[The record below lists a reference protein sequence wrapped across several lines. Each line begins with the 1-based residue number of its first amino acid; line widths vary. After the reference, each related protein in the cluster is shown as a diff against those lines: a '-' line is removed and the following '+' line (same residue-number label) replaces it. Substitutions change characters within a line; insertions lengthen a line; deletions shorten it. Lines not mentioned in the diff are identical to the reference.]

1 MEMLVPIFL
10 FLCIA
15 GVLILRPIS
24 KKLGLLIEA
33 LAKERLAGNGAGPA
47 SHAAHGGLH
56 AAQIERVTTALEQ
69 LNTRLDLV
77 DDRMAFMERLVE
89 SRSNQRLTG

>member
-1 MEMLVPIFL
+1 MELLVPIFL

-33 LAKERLAGNGAGPA
+33 LAKERLADSGAGSGSRA
-47 SHAAHGGLH
+47 GRAGLD
-56 AAQIERVTTALEQ
+56 AAQIDRVTTALEQ

-77 DDRMAFMERLVE
+77 DDRMAFMERLME
-89 SRSNQRLTG
+89 SRPTQRLTG